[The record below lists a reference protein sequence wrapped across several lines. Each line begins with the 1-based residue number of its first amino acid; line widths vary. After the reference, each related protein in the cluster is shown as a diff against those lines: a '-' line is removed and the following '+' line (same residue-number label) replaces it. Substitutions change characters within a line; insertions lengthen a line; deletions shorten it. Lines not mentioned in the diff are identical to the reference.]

1 MRRYELT
8 ITPENAGIRLDV
20 AITAAFPQISRS
32 HLKLMLH
39 SLTVNDTP
47 AKMSYKTKNGDKV
60 LLELEE
66 ETPTDEVLPEQISL
80 DIRYEDD
87 NYIIINKPAG
97 MVVHPAKGNY
107 TGTVVNALLGLN
119 KQLSDVDQFRP
130 GIVHRLDKDT
140 AGLLLIAKNNQAHAY
155 LTELFKSR
163 RITKKYHARV
173 KGFFR
178 WEHIEI
184 VNRIGRDPNNRK
196 KMAVL
201 DSPTAGKIAETHVD
215 VISRDADSSYL
226 DITLKTGRTHQ
237 IRVHLSHLGY
247 PILGDPLYSRINRNS
262 PDRLQLEAYYLKFY
276 DKFSGKDIEVKL

>member
-20 AITAAFPQISRS
+20 AITTAFPQISRS

-39 SLTVNDTP
+39 SLTVNDTS

-130 GIVHRLDKDT
+130 GIVHRL
-140 AGLLLIAKNNQAHAY
+140 
-155 LTELFKSR
+155 
-163 RITKKYHARV
+163 
-173 KGFFR
+173 
-178 WEHIEI
+178 
-184 VNRIGRDPNNRK
+184 
-196 KMAVL
+196 
-201 DSPTAGKIAETHVD
+201 
-215 VISRDADSSYL
+215 
-226 DITLKTGRTHQ
+226 
-237 IRVHLSHLGY
+237 
-247 PILGDPLYSRINRNS
+247 
-262 PDRLQLEAYYLKFY
+262 
-276 DKFSGKDIEVKL
+276 

>member
-1 MRRYELT
+1 MRRYELN
-8 ITPENAGIRLDV
+8 ITPENAGLRLDV
-20 AITAAFPQISRS
+20 AITTHFTEISRS

-39 SLTVNDTP
+39 SLTVNGSP
-47 AKMSYKTKNGDKV
+47 KKMSYKTQVGDHI

-66 ETPTDEVLPEQISL
+66 ETPTDEVLPEQIGL

-107 TGTVVNALLGLN
+107 TGTVVNALLGMN
-119 KQLSDVDQFRP
+119 KQLSDMDQFRP

-140 AGLLLIAKNNQAHAY
+140 SGLLLIAKNNQAHAY

-163 RITKKYHARV
+163 KITKKYHARV

-178 WEHIEI
+178 YEHIEI

-201 DSPTAGKIAETHVD
+201 DSPTAGKIAETHID
-215 VISRDADSSYL
+215 LISRDADSSYL

-247 PILGDPLYSRINRNS
+247 PILGDPLYSRINKNS
-262 PDRLQLEAYYLKFY
+262 PPQLQLEAYYLKFF
-276 DKFSGKDIEVKL
+276 DKFGEKEIEVEL